1 MKANTPENIDE
12 LYESLPEG
20 ERLIAIILRDIIRET
35 LPGIREKK
43 SYGAPFYF
51 GKKAVCYV
59 WPASI
64 TWGGK
69 KQGEGVTIGFN
80 EALKLDHDGFLEFG
94 GKKVIGH
101 HRFLTAEEI
110 AVERLEALLLA
121 AWGVDQTSK

>member
-1 MKANTPENIDE
+1 MKANTPDNIDD
-12 LYESLPEG
+12 LYESLPED
-20 ERLIAIILRDIIRET
+20 ERLIATILRDIIRET
-35 LPGIREKK
+35 LPEIREKK

-80 EALKLDHDGFLEFG
+80 QARKLDHEGFLEFG
-94 GKKVIGH
+94 TKKVIGQ
-101 HRFLTAEEI
+101 HRYLAAEEI
-110 AVERLEALLLA
+110 DVVWLAGLLLA
-121 AWGVDQTSK
+121 AWRVDQTSK